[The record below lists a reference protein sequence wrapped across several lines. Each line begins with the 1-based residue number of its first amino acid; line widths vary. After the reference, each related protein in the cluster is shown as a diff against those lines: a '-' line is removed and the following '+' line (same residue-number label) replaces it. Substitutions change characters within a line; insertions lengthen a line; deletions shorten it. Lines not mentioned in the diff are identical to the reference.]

1 MFYKFEG
8 NGNNERKKEYDFHK
22 TDTLHRVR
30 GYTIMNSRRG
40 NEMDPEFENEI
51 ISEDSCCAHPHGRM
65 SHHSEKTKKNLVSR
79 LNRIEGQIRGIKRL
93 IENDTY
99 CDDVITQIAAS
110 QAALNSVAKLLL
122 EAHMKEC
129 VANRIKEGDMEVLDE
144 VLITIQKLMK
154 K

>member
-51 ISEDSCCAHPHGRM
+51 ISEDSCCRSSTWSNEP
-65 SHHSEKTKKNLVSR
+65 SLLKKR
-79 LNRIEGQIRGIKRL
+79 KRI
-93 IENDTY
+93 
-99 CDDVITQIAAS
+99 
-110 QAALNSVAKLLL
+110 
-122 EAHMKEC
+122 
-129 VANRIKEGDMEVLDE
+129 
-144 VLITIQKLMK
+144 
-154 K
+154 